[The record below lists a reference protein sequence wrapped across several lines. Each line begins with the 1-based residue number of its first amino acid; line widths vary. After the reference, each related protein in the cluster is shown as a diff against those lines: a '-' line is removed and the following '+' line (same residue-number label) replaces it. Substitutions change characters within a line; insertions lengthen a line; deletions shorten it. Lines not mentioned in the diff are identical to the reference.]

1 MSGFRAPGIL
11 KVIGEAMKKR
21 LCLVDMSFLLEEEEA
36 DGEEKF
42 KKIKDKNR
50 RINSQMAEMNGA
62 LIQTFEKVVKR

>member
-1 MSGFRAPGIL
+1 
-11 KVIGEAMKKR
+11 MKKR